1 MKTKRPSL
9 VGMTRA
15 GVAAAC
21 IALAAASAFAGG
33 LTDRIAAKY
42 AVKGVDAWYGGQRTV
57 FDFKGYDAWVV
68 EPPNGVEALPG
79 RPWTWTMQ
87 WRTAFVP
94 RTSVPRLLKAGWCHV
109 SVDIFR
115 HRMDAT
121 GLKVAKEFQDF
132 LVGELGFAPKAMLI
146 GMSWGGFFSTRYAAN
161 YPGCVAKIY
170 LDAPLLSFSKFGDPS
185 EDRIGPWAA
194 RVPAGGNWDDDPEMP
209 VNMAGR
215 IAAAKIPVLLL
226 YGGKDTV
233 VPPEKNC
240 LVFAP
245 RFKEAGGDI
254 KIVPRPLY
262 AHHPHGVEESENTII
277 DFFN

>member
-1 MKTKRPSL
+1 M
-9 VGMTRA
+9 GMMRA
-15 GVAAAC
+15 AVAVSC
-21 IALAAASAFAGG
+21 LALAAAHAFAGS
-33 LTDRIAAKY
+33 LTDKIAARY
-42 AVKGVDAWYGGQRTV
+42 TVKKTDVWYGGERTV
-57 FDFKGYDAWVV
+57 FDFNGYDAWVV
-68 EPPNGVEALPG
+68 EPPKGVEALPG

-109 SVDIFR
+109 SVDIFK

-121 GLKVAKEFQDF
+121 GLKVARDFQDF

-161 YPGCVAKIY
+161 YPACVEKIY
-170 LDAPLLSFSKFGDPS
+170 LDAPLLSFTKFIKQD
-185 EDRIGPWAA
+185 EATIGPWAA
-194 RVPAGGNWDDDPEMP
+194 VAPADGNWDDNPEMP
-209 VNMAGR
+209 INLAGK

-226 YGGKDTV
+226 YGGVDPV

-240 LVFAP
+240 LLFVP
-245 RFKEAGGDI
+245 RFQKAGGDI
-254 KIVPRPLY
+254 KVVARSSY

-277 DFFN
+277 DFFTRP